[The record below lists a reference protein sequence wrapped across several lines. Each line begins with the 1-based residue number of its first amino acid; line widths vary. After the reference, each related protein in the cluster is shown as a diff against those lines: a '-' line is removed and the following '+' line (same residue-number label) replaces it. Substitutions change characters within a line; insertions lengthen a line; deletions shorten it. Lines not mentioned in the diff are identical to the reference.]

1 MIMGLGGAI
10 WAHRMTSIDPEAFN
24 DLFGTFLIWT
34 MVMVGGNGNNKGA
47 VMGDVFGLEQA
58 LWFAKDSQDAFE
70 KPTFKRSRS
79 HSYVGLEVAAVRSKV
94 GVSEIANFS
103 KHEFKGT
110 NARNFLNFLLA
121 GTIPKPG
128 RIALNPMLTEK
139 GKLYGDL
146 TVACLNEEKF
156 MIFGSG
162 AVQEMHRRWFEK
174 YLPEIGVSYKNK
186 SDEYHGLAISG
197 PKSRELIS
205 KISREDFS
213 NDAFKFRVPWY
224 VTTPPGYSALYLDPF
239 LHQNKYF
246 RTWQGL
252 MDTDMFNTT
261 TDNGQII
268 MYPTV
273 DKSFTIKKDTPVV
286 QIIPY
291 RREQWV
297 ASYGLKDPT
306 NNFKEDSS
314 KTSAYGKPSIA
325 ALCREEGDA
334 DSDDN
339 QIPGGFYRKY
349 MWTNKNKDFK
359 DAPKEECPFD
369 PKTGEMK
376 KDFKEKQQDF
386 NDKQRELT
394 DLNWDGSESKKI
406 DRD

>member
-1 MIMGLGGAI
+1 MPTIEFNTYAHNAYENFRPIPASKMMPDWWKRSKIHIVEGGQPGISLRSCPAMHDWLATGYYVVANRDIQCIYEENESGGVWFTYTPATEEDPQPQSSPSHHKSQIMG
-10 WAHRMTSIDPEAFN
+10 D
-24 DLFGTFLIWT
+24 
-34 MVMVGGNGNNKGA
+34 
-47 VMGDVFGLEQA
+47 
-58 LWFAKDSQDAFE
+58 
-70 KPTFKRSRS
+70 
-79 HSYVGLEVAAVRSKV
+79 
-94 GVSEIANFS
+94 NFS
-103 KHEFKGT
+103 FHRSDGV
-110 NARNFLNFLLA
+110 
-121 GTIPKPG
+121 
-128 RIALNPMLTEK
+128 EK
-139 GKLYGDL
+139 GY
-146 TVACLNEEKF
+146 
-156 MIFGSG
+156 
-162 AVQEMHRRWFEK
+162 
-174 YLPEIGVSYKNK
+174 
-186 SDEYHGLAISG
+186 
-197 PKSRELIS
+197 
-205 KISREDFS
+205 
-213 NDAFKFRVPWY
+213 DAFKFRVPWY
-224 VTTPPGYSALYLDPF
+224 VTTQPGYSALYLDPF